1 MRGADQKQGFMY
13 SYVTMERRIR
23 LDHPARKI
31 RSLVDRALGRME
43 ASLESMYASR
53 GRPSIAPERLLRAQL
68 LMVLYSI
75 RSERQLMEQL
85 DYNLLFRWFVGLEM
99 DDAVWDVTVFTKNRE
114 RLIAGQA
121 SQQLMVAVVEEA
133 REHDLLS
140 EEHFSVD
147 ATLIQAWASAQCF
160 KEKKNPPPPGAGS
173 GKKGTLLLRDK
184 VESSTDGDARLYKKA
199 LADKAVPSY
208 QGHALMENRN
218 GLIVAAE
225 ASRSSNAAER
235 EVALKMLDQVVGSK
249 WKRLGKKITLCGD
262 ALYQEK
268 TFIQA
273 LRERKVAPHI
283 HEYRKGN
290 LDMNCLTK
298 RERNDPRRAISHK
311 KRKLI
316 ERSFGWSKS
325 DRPLRQIK
333 LRGLTRVDWFHRLT
347 MAAYNL
353 TRMSRLVPLP
363 SAAI

>member
-1 MRGADQKQGFMY
+1 M
-13 SYVTMERRIR
+13 
-23 LDHPARKI
+23 
-31 RSLVDRALGRME
+31 
-43 ASLESMYASR
+43 
-53 GRPSIAPERLLRAQL
+53 
-68 LMVLYSI
+68 
-75 RSERQLMEQL
+75 
-85 DYNLLFRWFVGLEM
+85 
-99 DDAVWDVTVFTKNRE
+99 
-114 RLIAGQA
+114 
-121 SQQLMVAVVEEA
+121 
-133 REHDLLS
+133 
-140 EEHFSVD
+140 
-147 ATLIQAWASAQCF
+147 
-160 KEKKNPPPPGAGS
+160 
-173 GKKGTLLLRDK
+173 
-184 VESSTDGDARLYKKA
+184 
-199 LADKAVPSY
+199 
-208 QGHALMENRN
+208 
-218 GLIVAAE
+218 
-225 ASRSSNAAER
+225 
-235 EVALKMLDQVVGSK
+235 
-249 WKRLGKKITLCGD
+249 
-262 ALYQEK
+262 YQEK